1 MTDDTLLPFDLPA
14 VRRKKLTVD
23 FAGGNQSSDAG
34 LLLLREAERR
44 LGVCRRLA
52 EAMPDRRDGDRIRH
66 AMFEMVMA
74 RTAAI
79 ACGHKDAIDL
89 DRLRHDPLMKVAVG
103 RCPDSG
109 AALAS
114 QSTISRL
121 ENTPSKSEA
130 ARLCAALI
138 DQVGATVK
146 PGKQAILDIDDTF
159 CAAHGGQQLAF
170 WNAHQDERG
179 FASMHIYHA
188 ASGAPVAAILRPA
201 RTPKGTEVCT
211 VIKHVTKHL
220 REYWPHTRMV
230 WRGDSHYGRVEAM
243 EWAEDNGAD
252 YIFGLSGNAALDA
265 LAAETADNLRFHHAK
280 SSHTKLRSYAS
291 FIYQAGSWTRPRKVV
306 ARLECS
312 LQPDTGEAVTSTG
325 MRQEVDIRYIVT
337 SLKGSARHLYEN
349 VYCQRGQMENLIK
362 LHKAQLA
369 SDRMSCHSA
378 TANQVRLALHT
389 AAFWLMHAVRSA
401 IPQTDPLATAEFAT
415 IRERLIKIGAR
426 VIEHIARIRIQ
437 LPTSCP
443 QRVLFRTVALG
454 LMPSGP

>member
-1 MTDDTLLPFDLPA
+1 MTDDIPLPFDLPA

-23 FAGGNQSSDAG
+23 FDGGTQSSDGG
-34 LLLLREAERR
+34 LLLLRAAECR

-52 EAMPDRRDGDRIRH
+52 DAMPDRRDPERVRH

-74 RTAAI
+74 RAAAI
-79 ACGHKDAIDL
+79 ACGHEDAIDL

-103 RCPDSG
+103 RCPESG

-121 ENTPSKSEA
+121 ENAPSKSEA
-130 ARLCAALI
+130 ARLSAALL
-138 DQVGATVK
+138 DQFGATVR
-146 PGKQAILDIDDTF
+146 PGRLEVLDIDDTF

-170 WNAHQDERG
+170 WNAHEDERG
-179 FASMHIYHA
+179 FASMHIYHV
-188 ASGAPVAAILRPA
+188 ASGTPVATILRPA
-201 RTPKGTEVCT
+201 RTPKGTEVRT
-211 VIKHVTKHL
+211 VVRHVTRRL
-220 REYWPHTRMV
+220 RRHWPSTRIV

-243 EWAEDNGAD
+243 EWAEDNGID
-252 YIFGLSGNAALDA
+252 YIFGLAGNTTLDA
-265 LAAETADNLRFHHAK
+265 LVAETAANLRFHHAG
-280 SSHTKLRSYAS
+280 SSEAKLRTYAS
-291 FIYQAGSWTRPRKVV
+291 VVYQAGSWKRPRKVV

-312 LQPDTGEAVTSTG
+312 LRPDSRSDVAPGL
-325 MRQEVDIRYIVT
+325 RQEVDIRYVVT
-337 SLKGSARHLYEN
+337 SLKGTAQHLYEDI
-349 VYCQRGQMENLIK
+349 YCQRGQMENLIK

-369 SDRMSCHSA
+369 SDRMSCHRA

-389 AAFWLMHAVRSA
+389 AAFWLMHGVRAA
-401 IPQTDPLATAEFAT
+401 IPTTSPLASAEFAT

-426 VIEHIARIRIQ
+426 VIEHIARIRIH

-443 QRVLFRTVALG
+443 ERALFRAVALG

>member
-34 LLLLREAERR
+34 LLLLREAERK

-52 EAMPDRRDGDRIRH
+52 AAMPDRRDPGRIEH
-66 AMFEMVMA
+66 EMLEMVMA
-74 RTAAI
+74 RAAAI
-79 ACGHKDAIDL
+79 ACGYEDAIDL
-89 DRLRHDPLMKVAVG
+89 DRLRHDPLMKVVVG
-103 RCPDSG
+103 RCPESG
-109 AALAS
+109 APLAS

-121 ENTPSKSEA
+121 ENTPSRTQA
-130 ARLCAALI
+130 ARLTATLI
-138 DQVGATVK
+138 DQAGMTVN
-146 PGKQAILDIDDTF
+146 PGRQEILDIDDTF
-159 CAAHGGQQLAF
+159 CAAHGSQQLAF
-170 WNAHQDERG
+170 WNAHHDERG
-179 FASMHIYHA
+179 FASMHIYHV
-188 ASGAPVAAILRPA
+188 ASGMPVVTILRPA

-211 VIKHVTKHL
+211 VIKHVTQRL
-220 REYWPHTRMV
+220 RRHWPKTRIV

-243 EWAEDNGAD
+243 DWAEDNDAD
-252 YIFGLSGNAALDA
+252 YIFGLAGNAALDA
-265 LAAETADNLRFHHAK
+265 LVAEAAINLRFHHAM
-280 SSHTKLRSYAS
+280 SSKPKLRTFAS
-291 FIYQAGSWTRPRKVV
+291 FMYRAGSWKRARKVV

-312 LQPDTGEAVTSTG
+312 LQPVAGSTS
-325 MRQEVDIRYIVT
+325 MRQEVDIRYVVT
-337 SLKGSARHLYEN
+337 SLKGSARHLYEK
-349 VYCQRGQMENLIK
+349 VYCPRGQMENLIK

-378 TANQVRLALHT
+378 TANQVRLVLHT
-389 AAFWLMHAVRSA
+389 AAFWLTHGVRAA
-401 IPQTDPLATAEFAT
+401 IPRASPLASAEFTT

-443 QRVLFRTVALG
+443 EGALFRLVALG

>member
-1 MTDDTLLPFDLPA
+1 MTDDIPLPFDLPA

-23 FAGGNQSSDAG
+23 FDGGTVSSDGG
-34 LLLLREAERR
+34 LLLLRAAERR

-52 EAMPDRRDGDRIRH
+52 DAMPDRRDPERVRH

-74 RTAAI
+74 RAAAI
-79 ACGHKDAIDL
+79 ACGHEDAIDL

-103 RCPDSG
+103 RCPESG

-121 ENTPSKSEA
+121 ENAPSKSEA
-130 ARLCAALI
+130 ARLSAALL
-138 DQVGATVK
+138 DQFGATVR
-146 PGKQAILDIDDTF
+146 PGRREVLDIDDTF

-170 WNAHQDERG
+170 WNAHEDERG
-179 FASMHIYHA
+179 FASMHIYHV
-188 ASGAPVAAILRPA
+188 ASGTPVATILRPA
-201 RTPKGTEVCT
+201 RTPKGTEVRT
-211 VIKHVTKHL
+211 VVRHVTKRL
-220 REYWPHTRMV
+220 RRHWPSTRIV

-243 EWAEDNGAD
+243 EWAEESGID
-252 YIFGLSGNAALDA
+252 YIFGLAGNAVLDA
-265 LAAETADNLRFHHAK
+265 LVAETAANLRFHHAG
-280 SSHTKLRSYAS
+280 SSEAKLRTYVSVTYR
-291 FIYQAGSWTRPRKVV
+291 AGSWTRPRKVV

-312 LQPDTGEAVTSTG
+312 LRPDARNDVAPG
-325 MRQEVDIRYIVT
+325 MRQEVDIRYVVT
-337 SLKGSARHLYEN
+337 SLEGSAQHLYEN

-369 SDRMSCHSA
+369 SDRMSCHRA

-389 AAFWLMHAVRSA
+389 AAFWLMHGVRAA
-401 IPQTDPLATAEFAT
+401 IPSTSPLAIAEFAT

-443 QRVLFRTVALG
+443 ERALFRAVALS